1 MKERVK
7 KVVFTV
13 GVNYISQP
21 IEIEHIIDIE
31 AKEVFFEACLICP
44 KPVKS
49 PYRSTKHSRAKRH
62 CGQSQKNIRI
72 DHK

>member
-31 AKEVFFEACLICP
+31 AKEVFFEACLVCP

-49 PYRSTKHSRAKRH
+49 PYRSEKHSRAKRH